1 MGHDSNFM
9 RIMYCSPEQEPKIL
23 KIEKELEKISELMQT
38 PFFETTMYKGMIL
51 VYNPKGILKYSK
63 IQKLDGLNLRGPF
76 IFTGNDTSELDFKS
90 LNIEQ
95 IRYLQKHLTQEKEIE
110 KIEEIEM

>member
-9 RIMYCSPEQEPKIL
+9 RIMHCFPEQEPKIL
-23 KIEKELEKISELMQT
+23 KIEKELEAISKLMQT

-51 VYNPKGILKYSK
+51 IYDPKGILKYSK
-63 IQKLDGLNLRGPF
+63 VQKLDGLNLRGPF
-76 IFTGNDTSELDFKS
+76 IFAGNDTLELDFKS

-95 IRYLQKHLTQEKEIE
+95 IRYLQKHITREKQ
-110 KIEEIEM
+110 IEEMEM